1 LLSYDQAEDYLIQA
15 LPSYQRIGSAAYK
28 KDLNNTLALCEALDN
43 PQHKFKS
50 IHVGGTNGKG
60 SVSSL
65 LAAVFTANGYKT
77 GLYTSPHL
85 LDFTERVRINGKN
98 IPKLEVVR
106 FVEEYKELLE
116 SVKPSF
122 FEMTV
127 AMAFDF
133 FAREKVDIA
142 IIEVGLGGRLD
153 STNVID
159 PILSVI
165 TNISFDHADILGNT
179 LESIAGE
186 KAGIIKKNRPVVIG
200 RIQNE
205 TIDVFKKKAN
215 ETDSELIF
223 AQEKCSVKLDE
234 ERFILSEN
242 ESEKVFSFDSF
253 SSGLRG
259 KYQEENLATV
269 LTTIAELKKLGFV
282 LNDSEVLLGLEKVNE
297 LSGLRGRFEIIQQN
311 PLVILDVAHN
321 EDGLKN
327 LFAQVLPLVKNKLI
341 VVFGVS
347 KEKNIDSILP
357 VLPLTADYCFVQA
370 NLPRALNA
378 EELSQ
383 SLTLKAGFTGFLGGT
398 VADGMKKVLDSAT
411 SEDVIL
417 VCGSLFVVAEAMH
430 FLDSGA

>member
-1 LLSYDQAEDYLIQA
+1 MNYQQTLDYLYQQ
-15 LPSYQRIGSAAYK
+15 LPLFTRIGAAAYK
-28 KDLNNTLALCEALDN
+28 KDITNTVLLCNALNN
-43 PQHKFKS
+43 PQENFKS
-50 IHVGGTNGKG
+50 IHIAGTNGKG
-60 SVSSL
+60 SSSHL
-65 LAAVFTANGYKT
+65 LASILQENGLKV

-165 TNISFDHADILGNT
+165 TNISFDHADMLGNT

-234 ERFILSEN
+234 GRFILSEN
-242 ESEKVFSFDSF
+242 ESENVFSFDSF

-269 LTTIAELKKLGFV
+269 LTTIAELKKLHVDVFF
-282 LNDSEVLLGLEKVNE
+282 
-297 LSGLRGRFEIIQQN
+297 R
-311 PLVILDVAHN
+311 IL
-321 EDGLKN
+321 
-327 LFAQVLPLVKNKLI
+327 
-341 VVFGVS
+341 
-347 KEKNIDSILP
+347 
-357 VLPLTADYCFVQA
+357 
-370 NLPRALNA
+370 
-378 EELSQ
+378 
-383 SLTLKAGFTGFLGGT
+383 
-398 VADGMKKVLDSAT
+398 
-411 SEDVIL
+411 
-417 VCGSLFVVAEAMH
+417 
-430 FLDSGA
+430 